1 MVEVE
6 LGAEPDEWE
15 LLVAEALSS
24 HGCNVLFR
32 KRSLFDYDRRCDSLL
47 NNVRWELKN
56 PRGNGF
62 LTVHNQL
69 LNNLYGQDKHFLNPQ
84 SSRVVIS
91 NVRSDMSIEFMQESL
106 ERALSG
112 RSGLSN
118 TELACIHEVVLVDYE
133 SKGVCGYVKSRQVSP
148 ESLSGSLSARYDYTT
163 SAQRLFGASRA
174 RFGDLHV

>member
-15 LLVAEALSS
+15 LLVAEVLSC
-24 HGCNVLFR
+24 HGCNVIFR
-32 KRSLFDYDRRCDSLL
+32 KRSLFDYDRRCDSLI

-56 PRGNGF
+56 PRGSGY
-62 LTVHNQL
+62 LTIHNQL

-112 RSGLSN
+112 ESGLSDA
-118 TELACIHEVVLVDYE
+118 ELACIHAVVLVDYGD
-133 SKGVCGYVKSRQVSP
+133 KDVRGYVKSRQVSP
-148 ESLSGSLSARYDYTT
+148 ESLSGSLSARYDYTI
-163 SAQRLFGASRA
+163 SAQLLFGGSY
-174 RFGDLHV
+174 V